1 MGQAAYSGKQNI
13 AEGSK
18 ASVNSTE
25 MELKL
30 TNIDHASL
38 EKLLV
43 NYQNNSASST
53 SRCGT
58 NPPRGSLRP
67 QAEQTAHRKD

>member
-53 SRCGT
+53 PRCGT
-58 NPPRGSLRP
+58 NPHQRLAAS
-67 QAEQTAHRKD
+67 AS